1 MIYLDLFLGFL
12 RVGLFAFGGA
22 YGAIPLI
29 RDVVLSYGWLS
40 DDMLTYMIAVSESTP
55 GPIMVNL
62 ATYVGSSQAGLLGAI
77 LATLAVV
84 LPSFIIILLVMIL
97 LKTLLKNKYV
107 QAILRG
113 LKPCVIGIVLAT
125 GIWMILNNCFSLKRG
140 FTFDWKTLLLTFVLG
155 GIMFGSK
162 PLLKKKVTVIRGF
175 DRFFYKEDIMIYGYA
190 RCSTNESK
198 QDINRQIKELKAAG
212 ADEVIFEY
220 EHGDARTKKE
230 LNLLLEL
237 AQAGDTIIT
246 LEVSRLSRSTQQLCE
261 LIDIIREK
269 RLRLV
274 IMGSITIDCR
284 EGKAD
289 PMSEAF
295 LQMAGVFSQLEL
307 AMIRARVKSG
317 MENAKAKG
325 KKIGRRPTTKEDI
338 PSNFLK
344 HYAIFME
351 GKMNVS
357 ELARVCGLSRPTVY
371 KYLKM
376 MG

>member
-40 DDMLTYMIAVSESTP
+40 DEMLTYMIAISESTP

-125 GIWMILNNCFSLKRG
+125 GIWMILNNCFSLKSG

-162 PLLKKKVTVIRGF
+162 PLLKKKVSPILLIVI
-175 DRFFYKEDIMIYGYA
+175 
-190 RCSTNESK
+190 S
-198 QDINRQIKELKAAG
+198 
-212 ADEVIFEY
+212 
-220 EHGDARTKKE
+220 
-230 LNLLLEL
+230 
-237 AQAGDTIIT
+237 
-246 LEVSRLSRSTQQLCE
+246 
-261 LIDIIREK
+261 
-269 RLRLV
+269 
-274 IMGSITIDCR
+274 
-284 EGKAD
+284 
-289 PMSEAF
+289 
-295 LQMAGVFSQLEL
+295 
-307 AMIRARVKSG
+307 AMLGIVMYS
-317 MENAKAKG
+317 
-325 KKIGRRPTTKEDI
+325 
-338 PSNFLK
+338 
-344 HYAIFME
+344 
-351 GKMNVS
+351 V
-357 ELARVCGLSRPTVY
+357 
-371 KYLKM
+371 
-376 MG
+376 